1 MEIAEAARV
10 VFKLQRGHSSGQVLE
25 TFLLMGHTF
34 GNFTAVNKKADN
46 AVQFDMPDG
55 QTVFALWESKK
66 FAKGVT
72 GKVMVIDC
80 TGEESIT

>member
-1 MEIAEAARV
+1 M
-10 VFKLQRGHSSGQVLE
+10 LE

-55 QTVFALWESKK
+55 QTVFALWKSTNLPQ
-66 FAKGVT
+66 GVT
-72 GKVMVIDC
+72 GKVMLIDY
-80 TGEESIT
+80 TGEISIT